1 MSTPKLFEMDFD
13 KAFSAEVKRLGN
25 LATQGSYAMLRGEAP
40 DRLIVCFYGKE
51 VQSRSCFEYPVQ
63 NEFTVFAN
71 AKDILDLLKSFPE
84 GKLSV
89 RDSMLTVISYSPNR
103 NRYRRP
109 SLPIRISGASSL
121 IESGDSA
128 VITRGWRRYS
138 SVPSPV

>member
-89 RDSMLTVISYSPNR
+89 RDSMLT
-103 NRYRRP
+103 
-109 SLPIRISGASSL
+109 L
-121 IESGDSA
+121 SA
-128 VITRGWRRYS
+128 GKRG
-138 SVPSPV
+138 